1 MEEKKKTKSKTKN
14 KSSVKPRKKI
24 EKSTLSNDELL
35 EQILNKKK
43 KKTVK
48 KEPEKLE
55 IPKYNKQY
63 VDKRLRE
70 INKKI
75 KDPST
80 SSDEL
85 YDLLQERKELNK
97 QKRLLKLQEPQVEKE
112 KKPKPVK
119 KVPKVKPKE
128 EPKEEVV
135 VPPEE
140 PVPEVEEPVPES
152 PPIEEFKKEKRKD
165 IILIMILLALLIGLV
180 IGIISFALK
189 DKSDKR
195 EDSVVREEEHKEDEE
210 AKERERLAKLYDEC
224 LVRPLDERDR
234 TEEIIQ
240 AEEELKNF
248 LGKYKISVG
257 YKDLDM
263 GYAYYYNENQVYYAA
278 SSVKILA
285 VLYLYNEASKGNLD
299 LETTLKYTSKDRW
312 SASPEMSKVKFGTSL
327 SLRTLSK
334 YTLTVSDNTAYQML
348 VRYIGRKNI
357 IEFGKSMGAKRTFNG
372 GDNFGNID
380 VHDALVYWNYVN
392 DFINNNGELGQ
403 ELKSYMISAEQNGL
417 TLEEYGV
424 EAAHK
429 YGEYSPFYHDNGIVY
444 SNHPYLVSIL
454 TREYGKTM
462 ISKVKDIN
470 EHIYELHLK
479 YYQNR
484 ENICKSEVYGN

>member
-1 MEEKKKTKSKTKN
+1 MEEKKKTKSKAKN
-14 KSSVKPRKKI
+14 NSSVKSRKKI
-24 EKSTLSNDELL
+24 ERSTLSNEELL

-43 KKTVK
+43 TKKVVK

-75 KDPST
+75 KDPT
-80 SSDEL
+80 TPSDEL
-85 YDLLQERKELNK
+85 YDLLQEKKELNK
-97 QKRLLKLQEPQVEKE
+97 QKRLLKQLEPQEE
-112 KKPKPVK
+112 KKPKKTVK
-119 KVPKVKPKE
+119 KVPK
-128 EPKEEVV
+128 EEVT

-140 PVPEVEEPVPES
+140 SVPEVVEEPVAEPVTEP
-152 PPIEEFKKEKRKD
+152 PPIEEHKKVKRKD
-165 IILIMILLALLIGLV
+165 IILIMIFLALLIGLV
-180 IGIISFALK
+180 VGIITFAIK
-189 DKSDKR
+189 NKKVTNDDTPVIQE
-195 EDSVVREEEHKEDEE
+195 EDNKEDEE

-224 LVRPLDERDR
+224 LARPIDERDR
-234 TEEIIQ
+234 TEEVIK
-240 AEEELKNF
+240 AEEDLKSY
-248 LGKYKISVG
+248 LGKYRTSVG
-257 YKDLDM
+257 YKDLEM
-263 GYAYYYNENQVYYAA
+263 GYTFSYNENQVYYAA

-285 VLYLYNEASKGNLD
+285 VLYLYNEASKGNID
-299 LETTLKYTSKDRW
+299 LETTLKYTTKDRW

-348 VRYIGRKNI
+348 VKYIGRKKI

-380 VHDALVYWNYVN
+380 VHDALVYWTYVN

-417 TLEEYGV
+417 ILEQYGV

-444 SNHPYLVSIL
+444 SNHPYIVSIL

-462 ISKVKDIN
+462 IDKVKDIN
-470 EHIYELHLK
+470 EHIYELHLM

-484 ENICKSEVYGN
+484 ENICKSEVYEN